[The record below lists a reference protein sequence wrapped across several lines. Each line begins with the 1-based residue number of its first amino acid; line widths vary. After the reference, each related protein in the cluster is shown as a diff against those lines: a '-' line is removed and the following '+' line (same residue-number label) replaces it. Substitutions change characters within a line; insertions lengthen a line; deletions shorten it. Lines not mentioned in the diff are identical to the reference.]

1 MMEPMVKD
9 GKVMTAISSTNIR
22 QLVTKANNLNVKRED
37 IVSLVKENGSFIL
50 VYYKDGGAD

>member
-1 MMEPMVKD
+1 MEPMIKE
-9 GKVMTAISSTNIR
+9 GKVITAISAANIR

-50 VYYKDGGAD
+50 VYYRDGGTD

>member
-1 MMEPMVKD
+1 MEPMIKD
-9 GKVMTAISSTNIR
+9 GKVMTAISAANIR

-50 VYYKDGGAD
+50 VYYRDEGAD

>member
-1 MMEPMVKD
+1 MEPMIKD
-9 GKVMTAISSTNIR
+9 GKVITAISAANIR

-50 VYYKDGGAD
+50 VYYRDEEAD

>member
-9 GKVMTAISSTNIR
+9 GKVMTAISAANIR
-22 QLVTKANNLNVKRED
+22 QLVVRANNLNVKRED

-50 VYYKDGGAD
+50 VYYKDGGTN

>member
-1 MMEPMVKD
+1 MEPMIKD
-9 GKVMTAISSTNIR
+9 GKVITAISAANIR

-50 VYYKDGGAD
+50 VYYRDEGAD

>member
-37 IVSLVKENGSFIL
+37 IVYLVKENGSFIL
-50 VYYKDGGAD
+50 VYYKDEGAD